1 LSKRFKAKWTGPQT
15 DAASRR
21 CNFSYLIDKYR
32 GGNSGKGDAEENQS
46 MSSSPNAAAPDLLF
60 ALLPDSGVASDGPD
74 TLAPLA
80 TALHAQYPRAATLTV
95 HAPLRDADGRCRWW
109 QRGDPDPEGVA
120 AALPPLIERLRM
132 EAAKLDLPWQRVAL
146 AGVGDGALVALEAVQ
161 AEPALVGRVLSFGGG
176 YLSRPE
182 HAPQDVCVHLLHGLA
197 DQRFPYRHVVDAA
210 QALVDLGADVT
221 ADLLPHLDHGLH
233 PALIDKAMEQ
243 LRTFIPAR
251 LWREAVVAAQQ
262 SERPAD

>member
-1 LSKRFKAKWTGPQT
+1 MSTPQ
-15 DAASRR
+15 DAT
-21 CNFSYLIDKYR
+21 
-32 GGNSGKGDAEENQS
+32 
-46 MSSSPNAAAPDLLF
+46 APDLLF
-60 ALLPDSGVASDGPD
+60 ALLPDSGLAPDGPD

-80 TALHAQYPRAATLTV
+80 AALQAQYPNALTLNL
-95 HAPLRDADGRCRWW
+95 HPPLRDAEGRCRWW
-109 QRGDPDPEGVA
+109 LDDAPSVA
-120 AALPPLIERLRM
+120 GLDVALPHLIERLRL

-146 AGVGDGALVALEAVQ
+146 AGVGDGALLALEAVQ
-161 AEPALVGRVLSFGGG
+161 AEPQLAGRVLSIAGG

-182 HAPQDVCVHLLHGLA
+182 HAPQEVCIHLLHGLA
-197 DQRFPYRHVVDAA
+197 DQRFPYRHVVNAA

-251 LWREAVVAAQQ
+251 LWREAVLAAQE
-262 SERPAD
+262 SDRAAS